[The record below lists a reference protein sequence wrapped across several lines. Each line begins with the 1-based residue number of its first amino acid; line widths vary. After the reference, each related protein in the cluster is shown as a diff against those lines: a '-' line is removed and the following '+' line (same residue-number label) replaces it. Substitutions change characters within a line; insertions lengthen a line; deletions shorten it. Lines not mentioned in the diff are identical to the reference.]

1 MLRQKQIRIGISD
14 EQQRMAAE
22 AARMAAAIAAV
33 VADGAEN
40 DADDD
45 DIRLSFE
52 HLSPGTN
59 IHKRCSLS
67 GRLSV
72 GYQHR

>member
-14 EQQRMAAE
+14 QQQRKAAE

-33 VADGAEN
+33 VADGANN

-45 DIRLSFE
+45 DNRLSFE

-59 IHKRCSLS
+59 IHKRCSLP

-72 GYQHR
+72 AYQHR